1 MRQDMYLRSSTMNA
15 LILKQ
20 YLLTLLVAVVFLAQS
35 LGATGDSL
43 YFLLP
48 SDTVI
53 LHADPASGH
62 LLFDHYLAPRQTLYG
77 AARFYG
83 LSLDDVYR
91 LNPELRTGYTAGTK
105 VTVAIPRQVIQ
116 PSFSP
121 DSIAWFV
128 PVRYRL
134 GPGETVYG
142 LTRRTLGLPDDQLIR
157 RLNPGVDP
165 QKLAPGEVLKIGY
178 LRLDGIQAD
187 AQVEVA
193 DPYVLRNRSMRDL
206 WEVSTIG
213 KRLQISNGKA
223 AWTNHG
229 DRNEWMVLHRTAP
242 IGSLI
247 ELEDPRS
254 RKILYARV
262 VARIPEQVYDSRV
275 IVVVSPLLVKA
286 FGVRDREFYVR
297 TRHQ

>member
-1 MRQDMYLRSSTMNA
+1 M
-15 LILKQ
+15 KQ
-20 YLLTLLVAVVFLAQS
+20 YLLTLLFAVVLLAQP

-48 SDTVI
+48 SDTVV
-53 LHADPASGH
+53 LRTDPASGH

-105 VTVAIPRQVIQ
+105 VTVAIPREVIQ

-121 DSIAWFV
+121 DSAAWFV

-134 GPGETVYG
+134 TPGETVYG

-157 RLNPGVDP
+157 QLNPGVDP
-165 QKLAPGEVLKIGY
+165 QQLSPGQVLKVGY
-178 LRLDGIQAD
+178 LRLDGINPA
-187 AQVEVA
+187 AQVEVE
-193 DPYVLRNRSMRDL
+193 DPYVLRNRGMREL
-206 WEVSTIG
+206 WEGSTAG
-213 KRLQISNGKA
+213 KTLRYTTGKA
-223 AWTNHG
+223 AWTNRG
-229 DRNEWMVLHRTAP
+229 DRSKWMVLHRTAP
-242 IGSLI
+242 IGSII
-247 ELEDPRS
+247 EIEDPRS
-254 RKILYARV
+254 RKTVYAKV

-286 FGVRDREFYVR
+286 FGVRDQEFYVR
-297 TRHQ
+297 TRYLAPQ